1 MIELHD
7 VTYTYPNGVTAIRNL
22 TLNIDSGVSILI
34 GPNGSGKTTLLKI
47 MACIYK
53 PQSGTV
59 LIDGK
64 DYWKSNRR
72 EQLMIR
78 RNIVYVHEKP
88 ILFRGTVIENIMFPL
103 LIRGYERKE
112 AEIRANEI
120 LRELG
125 VENLGKRKRKELSA
139 GELQLVAFARAIVVN
154 PKYLLLDEPTNT
166 LDIEKRKIVEK
177 YIRKLS
183 QRNKR
188 IIIASHDRLL
198 AAGLGD
204 RIIIL
209 EHGRLKEITTSSK
222 ILDEIKAFTSQTSI

>member
-1 MIELHD
+1 MIELRD

-72 EQLMIR
+72 EQPMIR

-222 ILDEIKAFTSQTSI
+222 ILDEIKAFTSQASI

>member
-1 MIELHD
+1 MIELRD

-139 GELQLVAFARAIVVN
+139 GELQLVAFARAIVMN

>member
-1 MIELHD
+1 MIELRD

-204 RIIIL
+204 RIVIL

>member
-1 MIELHD
+1 MIELRD